1 MFDNI
6 ETAEDGVREIYA
18 EGMRDA
24 LKGLLNI
31 IMNYRSQEGEYPDME
46 DLAESVLPRLINDIP
61 DMFRTGKSTKWN

>member
-1 MFDNI
+1 MF
-6 ETAEDGVREIYA
+6 ETVEDGVREVYA

-24 LKGLLNI
+24 LRALLNI
-31 IMNYRSQEGEYPDME
+31 IMTYRTTEGEYPDME